1 MTLSRREFTQSI
13 AAGLMSL
20 GIAGRVSGENA
31 PADKPLFLISLGEY
45 SLHRA
50 LESRKLDHLDFAK
63 TCKTDYDIDAA
74 EYWNMPFKDKVGD
87 QKYLAEMK
95 QRAGDAGVRSLL
107 ILIDGEGNL
116 GDPDTAGRQRA
127 VKNHF
132 RWVEAA
138 RFLGC
143 HSIRVNAHSHGSPDE
158 QLKLVADGLGQLCE
172 LARPLELNVIVENHG
187 GLSSDGGWVARLMK
201 TVNLPNCG
209 TLPDFGNFGQYDRY
223 RGTAELMPFAK
234 AVSAKSHDF
243 APNGNETHTDYL
255 RMMKIVID
263 AGYHGYAGIEYEG
276 NKLSEP
282 AGIKAT
288 KALLKKV
295 RDQLAGA
302 KAS

>member
-1 MTLSRREFTQSI
+1 
-13 AAGLMSL
+13 
-20 GIAGRVSGENA
+20 
-31 PADKPLFLISLGEY
+31 
-45 SLHRA
+45 
-50 LESRKLDHLDFAK
+50 
-63 TCKTDYDIDAA
+63 
-74 EYWNMPFKDKVGD
+74 MPFKDKVGD
-87 QKYLAEMK
+87 QKYLADMK
-95 QRAGDAGVRSLL
+95 KRAADAGVRSLL
-107 ILIDGEGNL
+107 ILIDGEGNM
-116 GDPDTAGRQRA
+116 GDPDPAGRQRA

-143 HSIRVNAHSHGSPDE
+143 KSIRVNAHSRGTPDE
-158 QLKLVADGLGQLCE
+158 QLKLVADGLRQLCD
-172 LARPLELNVIVENHG
+172 LARPLEIDVIVENHG

-201 TVNLPNCG
+201 AVNLPNCG

-223 RGTAELMPFAK
+223 RGTTELMPYAK
-234 AVSAKSHDF
+234 AVSAKSHEF

-263 AGYHGYAGIEYEG
+263 AGYHGYVGIEYEG

-288 KALLKKV
+288 KTLLEKV
-295 RDQLAGA
+295 RGQLAET

>member
-1 MTLSRREFTQSI
+1 
-13 AAGLMSL
+13 MSL
-20 GIAGRVSGENA
+20 GIAGGV
-31 PADKPLFLISLGEY
+31 ADAKTPMGKPLFLISLGEY

-50 LESRKLDHLDFAK
+50 IGSRKLDHLHFAK

-87 QKYLAEMK
+87 QKYLADMK
-95 QRAGDAGVRSLL
+95 KRAADAGVRSLL
-107 ILIDGEGNL
+107 ILIDGEGNM
-116 GDPDTAGRQRA
+116 GDPDPAGRQRA

-143 HSIRVNAHSHGSPDE
+143 KSIRVNAHSRGTPDE
-158 QLKLVADGLGQLCE
+158 QLKLVADGLRQLCD
-172 LARPLELNVIVENHG
+172 LARPLEIDVIVENHG

-201 TVNLPNCG
+201 AVNLPNCG

-223 RGTAELMPFAK
+223 RGTTELMPYAK
-234 AVSAKSHDF
+234 AVSAKSHEF

-263 AGYHGYAGIEYEG
+263 AGYHGYVGIEYEG

-288 KALLKKV
+288 KTLLEKV
-295 RDQLAGA
+295 RGQLAET